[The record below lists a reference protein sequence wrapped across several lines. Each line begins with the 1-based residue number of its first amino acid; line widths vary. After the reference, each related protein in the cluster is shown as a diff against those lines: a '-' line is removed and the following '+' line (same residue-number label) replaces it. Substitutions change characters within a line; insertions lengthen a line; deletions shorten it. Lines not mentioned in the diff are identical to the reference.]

1 MSITDEFIPF
11 CLIVFYNCVEQP
23 FIALNNKFF
32 HLMFFVG
39 IKLYISIQHR
49 ITPGD

>member
-39 IKLYISIQHR
+39 ISISYNTDKSAICK
-49 ITPGD
+49 